1 MRKLTAGLFCSVD
14 GVVEDPFKW
23 QFDSFDEE
31 LGAGMGEMMGRIDT
45 ALLGRVGYQQWAE
58 YWPNAESDADFA
70 GFINPLPKFVAS
82 RTLTG
87 ELEWQ
92 NSRLIEGPL
101 EDFVAA
107 LKNSDGGEIGIF
119 SSISLVHQLLFAG
132 LLDTLM
138 LIVHPVIAGQRAAAV
153 QRRRCPHPAGAAV
166 VPADQQRQH
175 DSQLRPPPRL
185 TPVINRTR
193 HGRDRKLTW
202 CNPPFGWPWPAPA
215 S

>member
-14 GVVEDPFKW
+14 GVVEDPFLW

-87 ELEWQ
+87 RAGVAEFAPDRGPAGGLRCGPEEQ
-92 NSRLIEGPL
+92 RRRRNRDLQQHLAGPPTAVRRAARHLDADRPSR
-101 EDFVAA
+101 DR
-107 LKNSDGGEIGIF
+107 
-119 SSISLVHQLLFAG
+119 
-132 LLDTLM
+132 
-138 LIVHPVIAGQRAAAV
+138 GQRAAAV
-153 QRRRCPHPAGAAV
+153 QRRRSPHPAGAAV

-175 DSQLRPPPRL
+175 DSQLRPP
-185 TPVINRTR
+185 
-193 HGRDRKLTW
+193 RDD
-202 CNPPFGWPWPAPA
+202 
-215 S
+215 

>member
-138 LIVHPVIAGQRAAAV
+138 LIVHPVIAGSG
-153 QRRRCPHPAGAAV
+153 RRLFNDGDALTRLELQSS
-166 VPADQQRQH
+166 QQT
-175 DSQLRPPPRL
+175 SKGNMILSYGLR
-185 TPVINRTR
+185 
-193 HGRDRKLTW
+193 RD
-202 CNPPFGWPWPAPA
+202 
-215 S
+215 

>member
-14 GVVEDPFKW
+14 GVVEDPFLW

-58 YWPNAESDADFA
+58 YWPKAESDADFA

-82 RTLTG
+82 RTLG
-87 ELEWQ
+87 PELEWE

-101 EDFVAA
+101 EDFVAD

-119 SSISLVHQLLFAG
+119 SSISLVRQLLFAG

-138 LIVHPVIAGQRAAAV
+138 LIVHPVVAGSG
-153 QRRRCPHPAGAAV
+153 RRLFTDGDPLTRLELQSS
-166 VPADQQRQH
+166 QQT
-175 DSQLRPPPRL
+175 SKGNMILSYGLR
-185 TPVINRTR
+185 
-193 HGRDRKLTW
+193 GD
-202 CNPPFGWPWPAPA
+202 
-215 S
+215 